1 MKYKEKKCMNKKKS
15 ENNWAFMCVR
25 CAARI
30 EKGGCFMELEV
41 YRRYS
46 QMARGLEKAELVFK
60 NGRVFSS
67 GTGEF
72 IDGDVAVSDGI
83 VIGVG
88 TYEGETE
95 IDLDGKVICPGFID
109 SHLHL
114 ESTLVTPGELVR
126 QAAQCGTTTF
136 IVDPHESANV
146 SGTDGIDYILDQTEE
161 APANV
166 YVMMPSC
173 VPATHVDDN
182 GCLLTAGKMKGYLD
196 HPRILGL
203 GEVMDAPSVINGSI
217 AMHEKL
223 HLFRDRV
230 KDGHAPFLAPGDLA
244 AYVLGGIDTDHE
256 CVDYEY
262 AMAEARNGMQVLI
275 REGSAAR
282 NLDAIVKGIV
292 EHHTDTS
299 GFCFCTDDK
308 HIEEI
313 RKEGHINYNVKRA
326 VQLGL
331 PVEKALQMAT
341 IQPARCY
348 GLYQLGMIAPGRQ
361 ADFVILDNVTDLNVV
376 DVYHCGK
383 KIIKDEKMEVKPCP
397 PHLKNTVHVSGFS
410 EERLKL
416 KHSGEKAHVIQMLEK
431 QIVTKHIIEEVPC
444 AEKDGEKYFESNEEY
459 QKIAVIERH
468 KNTGKMGVGIVKG
481 YGIHGGAIA
490 SSVSHDSH
498 NIIVVGDNDHD
509 MALAVKE
516 MMRTQ
521 GGYTLV
527 CDGEIYATLPLPV
540 MGLMSDAG
548 YENVNEALAKMIPKA
563 HEMGVKDGFDPF
575 ITLSFM
581 ALPVIPEIRITPR
594 GIYLVNEDRML
605 RTPFS

>member
-1 MKYKEKKCMNKKKS
+1 
-15 ENNWAFMCVR
+15 
-25 CAARI
+25 
-30 EKGGCFMELEV
+30 MELEV
-41 YRRYS
+41 YRKYS

-72 IDGDVAVSDGI
+72 IEGDVAVADGI

-146 SGTDGIDYILDQTEE
+146 SGTDGIDYILDQTED

-182 GCLLTAGKMKGYLD
+182 GCTLTAGKMKGYLD

-223 HLFRDRV
+223 RLFQDRV

-299 GFCFCTDDK
+299 SFCFCTDDK

-313 RKEGHINYNVKRA
+313 RKEGHINYNVKCA

-383 KIIKDEKMEVKPCP
+383 RVIRDEKVEVKPCP

-416 KHSGEKAHVIQMLEK
+416 KHPGGKAHVIQMLEK
-431 QIVTKHIIEEVPC
+431 QIVTSDVVEEVPW
-444 AEKDGEKYFESNEEY
+444 KVLDGEKYFVPDGEY

-481 YGIHGGAIA
+481 YGIRGGAIA

-498 NIIVVGDNDHD
+498 NIIVVGDNDRD

-527 CDGEIYATLPLPV
+527 RDGEIYGTLPLPV

-548 YENVNEALAKMIPKA
+548 YESVNEALAKMIPKA
-563 HEMGVKDGFDPF
+563 YEMGVKDGFDPF

-594 GIYLVNEDRML
+594 GIYLVKEDRML
-605 RTPFS
+605 RTPFC

>member
-1 MKYKEKKCMNKKKS
+1 
-15 ENNWAFMCVR
+15 
-25 CAARI
+25 
-30 EKGGCFMELEV
+30 MELEV

-72 IDGDVAVSDGI
+72 IDGDVAVADGI

-146 SGTDGIDYILDQTEE
+146 LGTDGIDYILDQTED

-223 HLFRDRV
+223 HLFRDKV

-313 RKEGHINYNVKRA
+313 RKEGHINYNVKRS

-383 KIIKDEKMEVKPCP
+383 KIIKDEKAEEKPCP

-410 EERLKL
+410 EEHLKL

-431 QIVTKHIIEEVPC
+431 QIVTKDVVEDVPW
-444 AEKDGEKYFESNEEY
+444 AETDGERYFTSNEEY

>member
-1 MKYKEKKCMNKKKS
+1 
-15 ENNWAFMCVR
+15 
-25 CAARI
+25 
-30 EKGGCFMELEV
+30 MELEV
-41 YRRYS
+41 YRKYS

-72 IDGDVAVSDGI
+72 IEGNVAVADGI

-146 SGTDGIDYILDQTEE
+146 SGTDGIDYILDQTED

-182 GCLLTAGKMKGYLD
+182 GCTLTAGKMKGYLD

-223 HLFRDRV
+223 RLFQDRV

-282 NLDAIVKGIV
+282 NLDAIVKEIV

-299 GFCFCTDDK
+299 SFCFCTDDK

-383 KIIKDEKMEVKPCP
+383 RVIRDEKVEVKPCP

-416 KHSGEKAHVIQMLEK
+416 KHPGGKAHVIQMLEK
-431 QIVTKHIIEEVPC
+431 QIVTSDVVEEVPW
-444 AEKDGEKYFESNEEY
+444 KVLDGEKYFVPDGEY

-481 YGIHGGAIA
+481 YGIRGGAIA

-498 NIIVVGDNDHD
+498 NIIVVGDNDRD

-527 CDGEIYATLPLPV
+527 RDGEIYGTLPLPV

-548 YENVNEALAKMIPKA
+548 YESVNEALAKMIPKA

-594 GIYLVNEDRML
+594 GIYLVKEDRML
-605 RTPFS
+605 RTPFC

>member
-1 MKYKEKKCMNKKKS
+1 
-15 ENNWAFMCVR
+15 
-25 CAARI
+25 
-30 EKGGCFMELEV
+30 MELEV

-46 QMARGLEKAELVFK
+46 QMARGIEKAELVFK

-72 IDGDVAVSDGI
+72 IDGDVAVADGI

-95 IDLDGKVICPGFID
+95 IDLEGKVICPGFID

-146 SGTDGIDYILDQTEE
+146 SGTDGIDYILDQTED

-182 GCLLTAGKMKGYLD
+182 GCILTAGKMKGYLE

-203 GEVMDAPSVINGSI
+203 GEVMDAPSVINGSV

-223 HLFRDRV
+223 QLFQDRV
-230 KDGHAPFLAPGDLA
+230 KDGHAPFLASGDLA

-292 EHHTDTS
+292 
-299 GFCFCTDDK
+299 
-308 HIEEI
+308 
-313 RKEGHINYNVKRA
+313 
-326 VQLGL
+326 QLGL

-348 GLYQLGMIAPGRQ
+348 GLYRLGMIAPGRQ
-361 ADFVILDNVTDLNVV
+361 ADFVILDNVADLNVV

-383 KIIKDEKMEVKPCP
+383 KIIKDEKAELKPCP
-397 PHLKNTVHVSGFS
+397 PYLKNTVHVSGFS

-416 KHSGEKAHVIQMLEK
+416 KHPGTKARVIQMLEK
-431 QIVTKHIIEEVPC
+431 QIVTRDVLEEVPWI
-444 AEKDGEKYFESNEEY
+444 ESDGEKYFAPDGEY

-468 KNTGKMGVGIVKG
+468 KNTGKMGVGIIKG
-481 YGIHGGAIA
+481 YGIRGGAIA

-498 NIIVVGDNDHD
+498 NIIVVGDNDRD
-509 MALAVKE
+509 MAVAVKE

-527 CDGEIYATLPLPV
+527 CNGEIYGTLPLPV

-548 YENVNEALAKMIPKA
+548 YESVNEALAKMIPKA
-563 HEMGVKDGFDPF
+563 HEMGVKEGFDPF

>member
-1 MKYKEKKCMNKKKS
+1 M
-15 ENNWAFMCVR
+15 
-25 CAARI
+25 
-30 EKGGCFMELEV
+30 
-41 YRRYS
+41 
-46 QMARGLEKAELVFK
+46 FK

-72 IDGDVAVSDGI
+72 IEGDVAVADGI

-146 SGTDGIDYILDQTEE
+146 SGTDGIDYILDQTED

-182 GCLLTAGKMKGYLD
+182 GCTLTAGKMKGYLD

-223 HLFRDRV
+223 RLFQDRV

-299 GFCFCTDDK
+299 SFCFCTDDK

-383 KIIKDEKMEVKPCP
+383 RVIRDEKVEVKPCP

-416 KHSGEKAHVIQMLEK
+416 KHPGGKAHVIQMLEK
-431 QIVTKHIIEEVPC
+431 QIVTSDVVEEVPW
-444 AEKDGEKYFESNEEY
+444 KVLDGEKYFVPDGEY

-481 YGIHGGAIA
+481 YGIRGGAIA

-498 NIIVVGDNDHD
+498 NIIVVGDNDRD

-527 CDGEIYATLPLPV
+527 RDGEIYGTLPLPV

-548 YENVNEALAKMIPKA
+548 YESVNEALAKMIPKA
-563 HEMGVKDGFDPF
+563 YEMGVKDGFDPF

-594 GIYLVNEDRML
+594 GIYLVKEDRML
-605 RTPFS
+605 RTPFC

>member
-1 MKYKEKKCMNKKKS
+1 
-15 ENNWAFMCVR
+15 
-25 CAARI
+25 
-30 EKGGCFMELEV
+30 MELEV
-41 YRRYS
+41 YRKYS

-72 IDGDVAVSDGI
+72 IDGDVAVADGI
-83 VIGVG
+83 VIGIG

-136 IVDPHESANV
+136 IADPHESANV
-146 SGTDGIDYILDQTEE
+146 SGTDGIDYILDQTED

-223 HLFRDRV
+223 HLFQDRV
-230 KDGHAPFLAPGDLA
+230 KDGHAPFLSPGDLA

-262 AMAEARNGMQVLI
+262 AMSEARNGMQVLI

-299 GFCFCTDDK
+299 SFCFCTDDK

-326 VQLGL
+326 VQLGI

-383 KIIKDEKMEVKPCP
+383 KIIKDEKAEVKPCP

-410 EERLKL
+410 EECLKL

-431 QIVTKHIIEEVPC
+431 QIVTKDVVEDVPW
-444 AEKDGEKYFESNEEY
+444 AETDGERYFTSNEEY

>member
-1 MKYKEKKCMNKKKS
+1 
-15 ENNWAFMCVR
+15 
-25 CAARI
+25 
-30 EKGGCFMELEV
+30 MELEV
-41 YRRYS
+41 YRKYS

-72 IDGDVAVSDGI
+72 IEGDVAVADGI

-146 SGTDGIDYILDQTEE
+146 SGTDGIDYILDQTED

-182 GCLLTAGKMKGYLD
+182 GCTLTAGKMKGYLD

-223 HLFRDRV
+223 RLFQDRV

-299 GFCFCTDDK
+299 SFCFCTDDK

-383 KIIKDEKMEVKPCP
+383 RVIRDEKVEVKPCP

-416 KHSGEKAHVIQMLEK
+416 KHPGGKAHVIQMLEK
-431 QIVTKHIIEEVPC
+431 QIVTSDVVEEVPW
-444 AEKDGEKYFESNEEY
+444 KVLDGEKYFVPDGEH

-481 YGIHGGAIA
+481 YGIRGGAIA

-498 NIIVVGDNDHD
+498 NIIVVGDNDRD

-527 CDGEIYATLPLPV
+527 RDGEIYGTLPLPV

-548 YENVNEALAKMIPKA
+548 YESVNEALAKMIPKA

-594 GIYLVNEDRML
+594 GIYLVKEDRML
-605 RTPFS
+605 RTPFC

>member
-1 MKYKEKKCMNKKKS
+1 
-15 ENNWAFMCVR
+15 
-25 CAARI
+25 
-30 EKGGCFMELEV
+30 MELEV
-41 YRRYS
+41 YRKYS

-72 IDGDVAVSDGI
+72 IEGDVAVADGI

-146 SGTDGIDYILDQTEE
+146 SGTDGIDYILDQTED

-182 GCLLTAGKMKGYLD
+182 GCTLTAGKMKGYLD

-203 GEVMDAPSVINGSI
+203 GEVMDAPSAINGSI

-223 HLFRDRV
+223 RLFQDRV

-299 GFCFCTDDK
+299 SFCFCTDDK

-383 KIIKDEKMEVKPCP
+383 RVIRDEKVEVKPCP

-416 KHSGEKAHVIQMLEK
+416 KHPGGKAHVIQMLEK
-431 QIVTKHIIEEVPC
+431 QIVTSDVVEEVPW
-444 AEKDGEKYFESNEEY
+444 KVLDGEKYFVPDGEY

-481 YGIHGGAIA
+481 YGIRGGAIA

-498 NIIVVGDNDHD
+498 NIIVVGDNDRD

-527 CDGEIYATLPLPV
+527 RDGEIYGTLPLPV

-548 YENVNEALAKMIPKA
+548 YESVNEALAKMIPKA
-563 HEMGVKDGFDPF
+563 YEMGVKDGFDPF

-594 GIYLVNEDRML
+594 GIYLVKEDRML
-605 RTPFS
+605 RTPFC

>member
-1 MKYKEKKCMNKKKS
+1 
-15 ENNWAFMCVR
+15 
-25 CAARI
+25 
-30 EKGGCFMELEV
+30 MELEV
-41 YRRYS
+41 YRKYS

-72 IDGDVAVSDGI
+72 IEGDVAVADGI

-146 SGTDGIDYILDQTEE
+146 SGTDGIDYILDQTED

-182 GCLLTAGKMKGYLD
+182 GCTLTAGKMKGYLD

-223 HLFRDRV
+223 RLFQDRV

-299 GFCFCTDDK
+299 SFCFCTDDK

-383 KIIKDEKMEVKPCP
+383 RVIRDEKVEVKPCP

-416 KHSGEKAHVIQMLEK
+416 KHPGGKAHVIQMLEK
-431 QIVTKHIIEEVPC
+431 QIVTSDVVEEVPW
-444 AEKDGEKYFESNEEY
+444 KVLDGEKYFVPDGEY

-481 YGIHGGAIA
+481 YGIRGGAIA
-490 SSVSHDSH
+490 SSVSHDSN
-498 NIIVVGDNDHD
+498 NIIVVGDNDRD

-527 CDGEIYATLPLPV
+527 RDGEIYGTLPLPV

-548 YENVNEALAKMIPKA
+548 YESVNEALAKMIPKA
-563 HEMGVKDGFDPF
+563 YEMGVKDGFDPF

-594 GIYLVNEDRML
+594 GIYLVKEDRML
-605 RTPFS
+605 RTPFC